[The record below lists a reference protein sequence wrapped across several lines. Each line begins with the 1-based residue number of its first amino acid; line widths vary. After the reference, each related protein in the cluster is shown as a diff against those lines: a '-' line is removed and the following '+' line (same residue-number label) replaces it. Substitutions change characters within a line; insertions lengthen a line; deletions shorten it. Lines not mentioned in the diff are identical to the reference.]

1 MRKCRNLGGHS
12 KRHFLEYE
20 VQEAAKKYDENVKN
34 RGLPYANSMSL
45 ILEKVPPR
53 KLGELLKFFEREREV
68 RND

>member
-20 VQEAAKKYDENVKN
+20 VQEAARKYDEFAKN
-34 RGLPYANSMSL
+34 RGFANSMSL

-53 KLGELLKFFEREREV
+53 KLGELLEFFEREREV